1 MRGEHRFD
9 IEGYSRKQGAGN
21 VLTSATFAVGGFD
34 WAIRYY
40 PDDGKGDEAFVSAF
54 VRLVTPNATTRAL
67 FDLRLVDRA
76 TGLPRLVHRSTEPVA
91 FEGRPRVHDEGRA
104 RGVAVPP
111 RQQPHNRVRP

>member
-40 PDDGKGDEAFVSAF
+40 PDDGRSVR
-54 VRLVTPNATTRAL
+54 VRLRPARDTERHRAGAVCWGFKKKSIL
-67 FDLRLVDRA
+67 
-76 TGLPRLVHRSTEPVA
+76 GLIRSNKA
-91 FEGRPRVHDEGRA
+91 C
-104 RGVAVPP
+104 
-111 RQQPHNRVRP
+111 